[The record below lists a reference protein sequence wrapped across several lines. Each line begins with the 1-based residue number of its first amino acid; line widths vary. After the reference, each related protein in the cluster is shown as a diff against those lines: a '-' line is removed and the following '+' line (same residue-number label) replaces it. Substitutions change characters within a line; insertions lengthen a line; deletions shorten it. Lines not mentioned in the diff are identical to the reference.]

1 MLAACAII
9 TRFFPLWAL
18 LFSLLAWL
26 QPSLFADGKPL
37 IVPLLSLVMFGM
49 GLTLSTQDF
58 QRVLKMPGVI
68 ALGLVLQY
76 SIMPLTA
83 LLISRLLGLGPELT
97 AGMILVGSC
106 PGGTASNVICYLARG
121 NVALSI
127 SLTAFSTLLSV
138 FLTPLI
144 TLLLVDASIAVPAD
158 DMLFSIFIMVIIPV
172 TLGLTLNQLFGEK
185 IQALT
190 PLFPAVSVTAIVLII
205 AIIIAL
211 NAESLLQLG
220 ALLALAVA
228 LHNLAGLALGYFAAR
243 ALRCDSATS
252 RTLAI
257 EVGMQNS
264 GLAVALAFK
273 YFTASA
279 ALPGALFSIWH
290 NLSGSVLA
298 SVFSRN
304 KLSP

>member
-49 GLTLSTQDF
+49 GLTLSVQDF
-58 QRVLKMPGVI
+58 QRVLITPGVI
-68 ALGLVLQY
+68 ALGLLLQY

-83 LLISRLLGLGPELT
+83 LLISHLLGLGPELT

-138 FLTPLI
+138 FLTPLL
-144 TLLLVDASIAVPAD
+144 TLLLVDASIAVPAEQ
-158 DMLFSIFIMVIIPV
+158 MLFSIFTMVIIPV
-172 TLGLTLNQLFGEK
+172 TLGLALNHLFGDK

-190 PLFPAVSVTAIVLII
+190 PLFPAISVTAIVLII

-211 NAESLLQLG
+211 NAGSLLQLG
-220 ALLALAVA
+220 VMLALAVA

-243 ALRCDSATS
+243 ALRCDDATR

-264 GLAVALAFK
+264 GLAVALAFQ
-273 YFTASA
+273 YFTAA
-279 ALPGALFSIWH
+279 TALPGALFSIWH

-298 SVFSRN
+298 SVFSRS
-304 KLSP
+304 KPLS

>member
-9 TRFFPLWAL
+9 TRFFPLWAA
-18 LFSLLAWL
+18 LFTLLAWL
-26 QPSLFADGKPL
+26 QPSLFADGKAL

-49 GLTLSTQDF
+49 GLTLSVQDF
-58 QRVLKMPGVI
+58 QRVLKMPGVV
-68 ALGLVLQY
+68 ALGLLLQY

-97 AGMILVGSC
+97 VGMILVGSC

-138 FLTPLI
+138 FLTPLL
-144 TLLLVDASIAVPAD
+144 TLLLVDASIAVPAEQ
-158 DMLFSIFIMVIIPV
+158 MLFSIFIMVIFPV
-172 TLGLTLNQLFGEK
+172 TLGLTLNHLFGDK

-190 PLFPAVSVTAIVLII
+190 PLFPAISVTAIVFII

-211 NAESLLQLG
+211 NAESLPQLG
-220 ALLALAVA
+220 ALLALAVV
-228 LHNLAGLALGYFAAR
+228 LHNLTGLALGYLAAR
-243 ALRCDSATS
+243 ALRCDDATS

-264 GLAVALAFK
+264 GLAVALAFQ

-298 SVFSRN
+298 SAFRRD
-304 KLSP
+304 KPLS